1 MDPAGYQRRCSAK
14 PTRTVIQWTLHKL
27 MDDEFG
33 WHNSWG
39 LEVYYPVYR
48 LTWDRERSPRFL
60 GSSHLKLDSTM
71 YQARVYEPG
80 TNRCPPSLP
89 SGSNVAMIV
98 SRPIHCRLGDHPRE
112 ASLQTCER
120 GI

>member
-1 MDPAGYQRRCSAK
+1 MDPAGYRRRCSAK

-48 LTWDRERSPRFL
+48 LTWDRERSPRFP

-71 YQARVYEPG
+71 HQARVS
-80 TNRCPPSLP
+80 TKFAVRRQRCDDSFTPNSL
-89 SGSNVAMIV
+89 SSW
-98 SRPIHCRLGDHPRE
+98 
-112 ASLQTCER
+112 
-120 GI
+120 